1 MARFVNIDRDTP
13 MLLPPDLRDWIPS
26 DHLVHFVIDA
36 IESIDTPCAQI
47 NHRGT
52 GNEQYPPAMLL
63 ALLVYSYCTGQFSSR
78 QIERASHSDVAVRFL
93 CANTHP
99 DHDTLCT
106 FRRKNGALLQRAF
119 AQILEMAAR
128 CGVFKVG
135 QVTVAIDG
143 TKVLANA
150 SKHAAVSYGH
160 AEQKLQEL
168 DLEIQELL
176 AKAEQADSAPLQEG
190 LTIP

>member
-1 MARFVNIDRDTP
+1 MQIDMARFVTIDRDTP
-13 MLLPPDLRDWIPS
+13 MLLPPDLRDWVPPG
-26 DHLVHFVIDA
+26 HLVHFIIDA
-36 IESIDTPCAQI
+36 IESIDTTSAHI

-52 GNEQYPPAMLL
+52 GNQQYPPAMLL
-63 ALLVYSYCTGQFSSR
+63 ALLVYSYCTGTFSSR
-78 QIERASHSDVAVRFL
+78 QIEASTHSDVAVRFL

-106 FRRKNGALLQRAF
+106 FRRKNSALLQQAF

-128 CGVFKVG
+128 CKFLKVG

-150 SKHAAVSYGH
+150 SKHSAVSYAG
-160 AEQKLQEL
+160 AERKLQSL
-168 DLEIQELL
+168 QCEIEELL
-176 AKAEQADSAPLQEG
+176 AKA
-190 LTIP
+190 